1 MIFYSANKKSYYHF
15 DWETYKNT
23 YPILSYQGYSTKD
36 EFWWHY
42 IHIGE
47 LQGYLYF
54 DINKINNV
62 YKYDNDLTNKTI
74 IQPEVNVNTNIN
86 TNINKTIIQPE
97 VTICPRKTIYYYVDF
112 VTKHTNRTGIQV
124 VTIYLAKQFLKCQE
138 EFYIDIIFVK
148 WNNKLLCLEPCN
160 SDDIYY
166 LFNYNETDDLVNEIT
181 YDNYSPIQNNFSR
194 PLSNCIFF
202 CPELTF
208 PIYNDLPEKLKK
220 YLSINN
226 LKSIFI
232 LYDIIPLIL
241 PDYNCIREPFK
252 LYMLHN
258 LLHANKIITISNFT
272 KIEFIK
278 YCQQNN
284 LYSFNFPIVE
294 NISLPHQYR
303 NKLKELSTIHENK
316 DENENEQ
323 QFSNKIT
330 ILVPGTVEPR
340 KQQLKLVKIFN
351 SFLQNN
357 SSVDVEMIIFG
368 NVLAVLE
375 EEINN
380 EIEKSNGKIKYLG
393 IINNEKLAE
402 LYGKSTFSCFI
413 SQYEGFGFP
422 IAESLWH
429 GIPVLT
435 SNFGSML
442 EISNCGGCYSINSHS
457 DIEIYDALENLIKKP
472 KIIQKLRS
480 EINKNKFI
488 TWYDYCKSIYVEI
501 LKEFN

>member
-1 MIFYSANKKSYYHF
+1 MF
-15 DWETYKNT
+15 
-23 YPILSYQGYSTKD
+23 
-36 EFWWHY
+36 
-42 IHIGE
+42 
-47 LQGYLYF
+47 
-54 DINKINNV
+54 
-62 YKYDNDLTNKTI
+62 
-74 IQPEVNVNTNIN
+74 
-86 TNINKTIIQPE
+86 
-97 VTICPRKTIYYYVDF
+97 
-112 VTKHTNRTGIQV
+112 
-124 VTIYLAKQFLKCQE
+124 KCQE

-148 WNNKLLCLEPCN
+148 WNNQLSCIEPCT
-160 SDDIYY
+160 SEDINY
-166 LFNYNETDDLVNEIT
+166 LFNYNETDDLIT
-181 YDNYSPIQNNFSR
+181 NKIVYDNYLPIENNSFR

-208 PIYNDLPEKLKK
+208 TIYNDLPEKLKN
-220 YLSINN
+220 YLSKHN

-232 LYDIIPLIL
+232 LYDIIPLVL
-241 PDYNCIREPFK
+241 PEYNCIRESFK
-252 LYMLHN
+252 LYMKHN
-258 LLHANKIITISNFT
+258 LLNANKIITISNFT

-284 LYSFNFPIVE
+284 LYSFNFPLLE
-294 NISLPHQYR
+294 NVSLPHQYR
-303 NKLKELSTIHENK
+303 NKLKEFSTTDENK
-316 DENENEQ
+316 DDNENKNKNTE

-351 SFLQNN
+351 TFLQNN
-357 SSVDVEMIIFG
+357 PSVDVEMIIFG
-368 NVLAVLE
+368 NIITILE
-375 EEINN
+375 QEINK
-380 EIEKSNGKIKYLG
+380 EIQKSNDKIKYLG

-402 LYGKSTFSCFI
+402 LYNKSSFSCFI

-442 EISNCGGCYSINSHS
+442 EISTCGGCYSINSHS

-472 KIIQKLRS
+472 QIIKKLRN
-480 EINKNKFI
+480 EINNSKFI
-488 TWYDYCKSIYVEI
+488 TWYDYCKSIYIEI